1 VITEQPARSS
11 ATAAKKTFAAGLML
25 GLVLVLQLF
34 AASSSLHHWLHS
46 DSNSSNHQCAITL
59 LARGQID
66 HAPTEVILAASAV
79 FSLLSFHAE
88 AVLVLTTDHP
98 ITSGRSPPSFFA

>member
-1 VITEQPARSS
+1 
-11 ATAAKKTFAAGLML
+11 ML

-46 DSNSSNHQCAITL
+46 DSNSANHQCAITL

-66 HAPTEVILAASAV
+66 HAPTEIILAAPAV
-79 FSLLSFHAE
+79 YSLLVFHIE
-88 AVLVLTTDHP
+88 AAPVLSGDHRVA
-98 ITSGRSPPSFFA
+98 SGRAPPSVSA